1 MRTSS
6 KPSSPERPGIDW
18 PGIVRI
24 FVLQVIVLLAS
35 SGAVIQYVN
44 WSSGVA
50 QAEFARAM
58 EPMVLGQASLDKPL
72 DRNTNVRTPD
82 GGRALMQR

>member
-1 MRTSS
+1 MRAPS
-6 KPSSPERPGIDW
+6 KLSSPEKPGIDW
-18 PGIVRI
+18 PGIVRT
-24 FVLQVIVLLAS
+24 FVLQVIVLLAA
-35 SGAVIQYVN
+35 SGAVIQYIN

-82 GGRALMQR
+82 GRRAHMQR

>member
-1 MRTSS
+1 MLTPS
-6 KPSSPERPGIDW
+6 KPSSPEKPGIDW
-18 PGIVRI
+18 PGIMRT
-24 FVLQVIVLLAS
+24 FVLQVVILLAA
-35 SGAVIQYVN
+35 SGAVIKYIN

-72 DRNTNVRTPD
+72 DRNANAQTPD
-82 GGRALMQR
+82 SRRAHMQR